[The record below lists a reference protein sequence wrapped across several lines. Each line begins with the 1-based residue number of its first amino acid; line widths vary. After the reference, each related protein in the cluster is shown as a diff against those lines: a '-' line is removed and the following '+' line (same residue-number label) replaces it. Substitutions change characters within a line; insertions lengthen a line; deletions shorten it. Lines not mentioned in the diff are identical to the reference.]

1 MRWIIAFLVTT
12 VSICCL
18 ADMQNPTEPKP
29 LDIQGHRGWRGLLPE
44 NTIAAFKKAL
54 ALRVTTLEFD
64 LQVTKD
70 PILVVHHDP
79 HLNPKICIYDDG
91 RRVPKRLIEE
101 LSYSDL
107 AKIDCGQLTN
117 TSFPTQRKIPGER
130 IPRLQDVLALV
141 EQADYPVRLSV
152 EIKWQKR
159 KDNLSV
165 HDFARRLI
173 DQIKQYNLQSRTI
186 IQSLYSPAL
195 RAAREIDPNIAR
207 AILVKQ
213 PKDYDRM
220 ISESTA
226 TILSPRFEQLRLKDV
241 KRFRDRGIL
250 VIPWTV
256 NGPADIC
263 RPIRWEVDGIISD
276 YPDRVIELYGGSSC
290 EQ

>member
-1 MRWIIAFLVTT
+1 M
-12 VSICCL
+12 
-18 ADMQNPTEPKP
+18 
-29 LDIQGHRGWRGLLPE
+29 
-44 NTIAAFKKAL
+44 AAFKKAL

-64 LQVTKD
+64 VQATKD

-101 LSYSDL
+101 LSYGDL
-107 AKIDCGQLTN
+107 AKVDCGQLTN
-117 TSFPTQRKIPGER
+117 SSFPAQRKIPGER

-141 EQADYPVRLSV
+141 EQADYPARLSI
-152 EIKWQKR
+152 EMKWQKR
-159 KDNLSV
+159 KDNWSV

-186 IQSLYSPAL
+186 IQSFYPTAL
-195 RAAREIDPNIAR
+195 RAARGIDPNIAR
-207 AILVKQ
+207 AILVEQ

-220 ISESTA
+220 LSESTA
-226 TILSPRFEQLRLKDV
+226 TILSPRFEQLRLRDV
-241 KRFRDRGIL
+241 KRFRDRGIP

-263 RPIRWEVDGIISD
+263 RLISWEVDGIISD
-276 YPDRVIELYGGSSC
+276 YPDRVIALYGGPSC